1 MDNFRHTSRVPI
13 GIRVRVASPTRS
25 RFRSGFGSGYDFVV
39 VSVVLHGYDTIVN
52 KFVTIVDIIRT
63 V

>member
-13 GIRVRVASPTRS
+13 GIRVRVASPTQV

-39 VSVVLHGYDTIVN
+39 VSVVLHGYDVIVN
-52 KFVTIVDIIRT
+52 KFVTILDIIRT